1 MNKIFLITGSNSGL
15 GMAISKEI
23 LKDTAD
29 IICISKSNQ
38 KIFHDN
44 LLYIKYDLTNE
55 ITKKLI
61 HTINNKLKKYKE
73 INIILNAAIDIKDN
87 NNEININNNL
97 NQLKINFY
105 NQYSLL
111 INILKNKKQ
120 KKINLLF
127 VSSFNVLLFN
137 RVDSIGYNLSKS
149 FQFEL
154 FKNLK
159 LKFPKYNPKII
170 FLAGMNT
177 KMYSKSLKRYI
188 SQKSLKYKLKLS
200 NSMNVTFVAKEI
212 MIFLRNKKK
221 DVLFL
226 PKKYKFG
233 LILNYIFQILKIL
246 K

>member
-29 IICISKSNQ
+29 IICVSKSNQ

-97 NQLKINFY
+97 NQLKIN
-105 NQYSLL
+105 
-111 INILKNKKQ
+111 
-120 KKINLLF
+120 
-127 VSSFNVLLFN
+127 
-137 RVDSIGYNLSKS
+137 
-149 FQFEL
+149 
-154 FKNLK
+154 
-159 LKFPKYNPKII
+159 
-170 FLAGMNT
+170 
-177 KMYSKSLKRYI
+177 
-188 SQKSLKYKLKLS
+188 
-200 NSMNVTFVAKEI
+200 
-212 MIFLRNKKK
+212 
-221 DVLFL
+221 
-226 PKKYKFG
+226 
-233 LILNYIFQILKIL
+233 
-246 K
+246 